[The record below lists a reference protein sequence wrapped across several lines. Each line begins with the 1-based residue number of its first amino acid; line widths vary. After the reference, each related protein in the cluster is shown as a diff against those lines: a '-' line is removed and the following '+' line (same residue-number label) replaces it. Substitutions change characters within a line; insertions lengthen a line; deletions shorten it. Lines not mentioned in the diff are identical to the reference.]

1 MNLNLIERK
10 KNKWTDGWMDRWMR
24 QNQVKDCLQ
33 QLKKSNNLLI
43 RQCMAFLP
51 VLKQFLDRAIT
62 FAKNNNKT

>member
-1 MNLNLIERK
+1 
-10 KNKWTDGWMDRWMR
+10 MDRWMR